1 MEEYLVTQPVKYLL
15 YNDGKAEEVSGH
27 IVDEMLLT
35 LYINGQEWVTFVC
48 SPGRL
53 NAFIVGFLLSEGIIG
68 SLDDVLLMRVCQED
82 GVADVRLVRDVEPPA
97 RRVLTSGCGGGT
109 TFADLTVVGE
119 PVKSRVTLAPDQ
131 VLSLMDGLYGAAE
144 AYKKSRGIHTAAL
157 SDGEELLAVAEDI
170 GRHNTLDRLRGEAL
184 LRKIDTADKIVL
196 SSGRITS
203 EMLRKTAQMR
213 VPIAISRTSASSLS
227 VRLAE
232 AWGITLIGY
241 AQRHRFRVYTH
252 PWRVNRP
259 I

>member
-1 MEEYLVTQPVKYLL
+1 MEEYLVTHPVQYLL
-15 YNDGKAEEVSGH
+15 YDDGKTEEVSGH
-27 IVDEMLLT
+27 IVDELLLT

-48 SPGRL
+48 SSGRL
-53 NAFIVGFLLSEGIIG
+53 NAFVFGFLISEGIIS
-68 SLDDVLLMRVCQED
+68 SLDDVLLMRVCPED
-82 GVADVRLVRDVEPPA
+82 GVVDVRLVRDVEPPA
-97 RRVLTSGCGGGT
+97 SRVLTSGCGGGT
-109 TFADLTVVGE
+109 TFSDLTAVGE
-119 PVKSRVTLAPDQ
+119 PVKSGVTLGPNQ

-157 SDGEELLAVAEDI
+157 SDGKEMLIVAEDI

-184 LRKIDTADKIVL
+184 LRGIDTADKIVL

-227 VRLAE
+227 VSLAE

-241 AQRHRFRVYTH
+241 AQGQRFRVYTH
-252 PWRVNRP
+252 PWRVK
-259 I
+259 